1 LRLEEEPTEPVR
13 RDPGTMGTVCVE
25 IAVRDDRRLL
35 DALASLDRQQRRPDR
50 VLVAASPATPPE
62 LLDEARQRF
71 PALPLAFR
79 RYPGGV
85 VDARA
90 ASLADL
96 AETVTAF
103 LDADERAPPEWL
115 GRLVAPID
123 SGTADFAGGPTRPL
137 RPPEG
142 SIERYSVLLE
152 ASIYA
157 DLVPRRVTYLP
168 LQNTAWRTSSLRQLG
183 FDARIPFA
191 EDHDLETR
199 AARVGLVGTFVPDAW
214 VFHDKGAE
222 RSFPRWA
229 RKRYRYLV
237 AMAMSLMKNGELGR
251 RLSERRRPVAH
262 PLRFLEAA
270 MKPLAFVHAGFR
282 WRRVSTPV
290 ERAAGRNDSSRTP
303 NAR

>member
-1 LRLEEEPTEPVR
+1 
-13 RDPGTMGTVCVE
+13 MGTVGVE
-25 IAVRDDRRLL
+25 IAVRDDPRLL
-35 DALASLDRQQRRPDR
+35 EALASLDRQERRPDR
-50 VLVAASPATPPE
+50 VLVAASPATPPK

-71 PALPLAFR
+71 SALPITFR
-79 RYPGGV
+79 QYAGGV

-96 AETVTAF
+96 TETLTAF
-103 LDADERAPPEWL
+103 LDADERAPPGWL
-115 GRLVAPID
+115 GRLVAPIEG
-123 SGTADFAGGPTRPL
+123 GTADFAGGPTRPV

-142 SIERYSVLLE
+142 SIERYLVLLE

-199 AARVGLVGTFVPDAW
+199 AARAGLVGAFVPEAW
-214 VFHDKGAE
+214 VFHDKSAE
-222 RSFPRWA
+222 GSLPHWA
-229 RKRYRYLV
+229 RKRYRYHV
-237 AMAMSLMKNGELGR
+237 AMAMSLLKNGELGR
-251 RLSERRRPVAH
+251 RLSERRQPVAH
-262 PLRFLEAA
+262 PLRYLDAA
-270 MKPLAFVHAGFR
+270 MKPFAVVDAEFR
-282 WRRVSTPV
+282 WRRVSTPA
-290 ERAAGRNDSSRTP
+290 ERSAGRNPPSGTP